1 MEDRMEEMWVL
12 EVDIVGALEGENHG
26 GETSNPETD

>member
-12 EVDIVGALEGENHG
+12 EGDILGALEGENHS
-26 GETSNPETD
+26 GEKSNLETD